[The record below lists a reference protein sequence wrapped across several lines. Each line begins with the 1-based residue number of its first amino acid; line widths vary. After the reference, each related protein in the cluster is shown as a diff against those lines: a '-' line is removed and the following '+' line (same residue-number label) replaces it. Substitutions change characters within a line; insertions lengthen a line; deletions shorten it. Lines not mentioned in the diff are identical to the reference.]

1 MSLAKYLGQ
10 LNYDTFFLEYDDAR
24 SGSFAPLAEI
34 WNQRKDVLLVLGL
47 FTSKHPELE
56 KYEDIKARLDE
67 ALESIPLENL
77 ALSTQCGFASTEE
90 GNDLTEEEEWAKLA
104 HIKKIVDKIWK

>member
-90 GNDLTEEEEWAKLA
+90 GNILTDEDQWKKMTLIKEIAEEVWG
-104 HIKKIVDKIWK
+104 

>member
-1 MSLAKYLGQ
+1 MAKYLGE

-34 WNQRKDVLLVLGL
+34 WNQRKEVLLVLGL

>member
-1 MSLAKYLGQ
+1 MAKYLGQ

>member
-1 MSLAKYLGQ
+1 M
-10 LNYDTFFLEYDDAR
+10 
-24 SGSFAPLAEI
+24 
-34 WNQRKDVLLVLGL
+34 LGL

-90 GNDLTEEEEWAKLA
+90 GNDLSEEEEWAKLA

>member
-1 MSLAKYLGQ
+1 
-10 LNYDTFFLEYDDAR
+10 DAR